1 MSESART
8 VVVATKPFDYR
19 GDAVAVGEVCIVR
32 PVDAAALI
40 RSGQVRWPLSSEA
53 FGVHQ
58 RPAPA
63 SSRRRYGRRD
73 ITAESA

>member
-1 MSESART
+1 MADTDRT

-19 GDAVAVGEVCIVR
+19 GDAVVVGDVCIVR

-40 RSGQVRWPLSSEA
+40 RSGQVRWPLSSEG

-63 SSRRRYGRRD
+63 SSRRRYARRD
-73 ITAESA
+73 ITAET